1 MKCIFPLASLYMAA
15 GKTGLHKSNIPV
27 VYVIVVT
34 TAIDS
39 NIKTGS
45 NKKHNPLDN
54 PSGKQKE

>member
-1 MKCIFPLASLYMAA
+1 MYFPISFSLH
-15 GKTGLHKSNIPV
+15 GCWEDGLKSNIPV

-34 TAIDS
+34 TAIDY

-45 NKKHNPLDN
+45 NKKHTPLDN